1 MDILPQTR
9 FPSIT
14 EFLDAKNLSF
24 VLINLIIFL
33 IVQALFFVYVVSQN
47 VVDVA
52 LETSSYQTKFLQLS
66 DQQRDSFCS
75 SYDELR
81 KDLLLDAE
89 SDKKN
94 AEIENLRRI
103 RKVLVPLLLG
113 LYGVFFL
120 LLVRMFFKRERYT
133 NADLFIVAVIFLAF
147 SSEIF
152 YYFFVLRQT
161 RFISINQIVAESQF
175 PFTTYEYPNIYP
187 EGKLY
192 PKCSEN

>member
-24 VLINLIIFL
+24 VLINVIIFL

-52 LETSSYQTKFLQLS
+52 LEASSYQTKFLKLN
-66 DQQRDSFCS
+66 DQQRESFCS
-75 SYDELR
+75 SYDETR
-81 KDLLLDAE
+81 KDLLPEAE

-103 RKVLVPLLLG
+103 RKITRTTILAVL
-113 LYGVFFL
+113 
-120 LLVRMFFKRERYT
+120 
-133 NADLFIVAVIFLAF
+133 
-147 SSEIF
+147 
-152 YYFFVLRQT
+152 
-161 RFISINQIVAESQF
+161 
-175 PFTTYEYPNIYP
+175 
-187 EGKLY
+187 
-192 PKCSEN
+192 